1 MAASVL
7 RRAVKP
13 DQSSTAFFLCD
24 IQEKFRQHIYQFPSL
39 ISTATK
45 MIKAA
50 KIMEIPIIV
59 TEQNPKALGHTVS
72 ELDVASAK
80 LNISKS
86 KFSMF
91 VPEIKKWLET
101 SSVKSVVLFGIESHV
116 CVLQTAIDLLDS
128 DYNVYVLND
137 GISSMNYP
145 EIDVAISRMRHAGAH
160 ITTSE
165 SVIFQILEDASNEKF
180 KSISNLIKESKEE
193 TLNNKLLFRSIL

>member
-1 MAASVL
+1 MATSIF
-7 RRAVKP
+7 RRAAKL

-50 KIMEIPIIV
+50 KIMEIPMVV
-59 TEQNPKALGHTVS
+59 TEQNPQGLGHTVS
-72 ELDVASAK
+72 ELDVTGAK
-80 LNISKS
+80 LNVSKS

-91 VPEIKKWLET
+91 VPEVKNWLEA

-128 DYNVYVLND
+128 NYEVYVLND

-145 EIDVAISRMRHAGAH
+145 EIDIAVSRMRHAGAH

-165 SVIFQILEDASNEKF
+165 SIIFQILGDSRNEKF
-180 KSISNLIKESKEE
+180 KSISNLIKETKEE
-193 TLNNKLLFRSIL
+193 TLNNKLLFRSTL